1 MAESHAVSALVA
13 KRAELARE
21 IEATEEVVSQLER
34 LRLLL
39 LLRRRPANHPAAKPR
54 ANTAPIHA
62 TSITISDIV
71 GAPLELR
78 GIPAGPL
85 RTQRTRPGLPLHWL
99 QHEAPPASGVHP
111 LPQGD

>member
-1 MAESHAVSALVA
+1 MAESHAVPALVA
-13 KRAELARE
+13 KRAELAGE

-62 TSITISDIV
+62 TSIIIS
-71 GAPLELR
+71 APMR
-78 GIPAGPL
+78 YRAANG
-85 RTQRTRPGLPLHWL
+85 
-99 QHEAPPASGVHP
+99 
-111 LPQGD
+111 GD